1 MLPNTNP
8 TNVHIWLKMNN
19 LNKWT
24 ESKQRARHCP
34 TAVGVVYMHDDSE
47 SVEDSFTIQ
56 LTDGRHHVLKQ
67 VTVKVLQVNDEKP
80 QLTRLDQHFPV

>member
-1 MLPNTNP
+1 M
-8 TNVHIWLKMNN
+8 
-19 LNKWT
+19 
-24 ESKQRARHCP
+24 
-34 TAVGVVYMHDDSE
+34 GVVYVHDDSE

-80 QLTRLDQHFPV
+80 QLTRLDQHFLL

>member
-1 MLPNTNP
+1 M
-8 TNVHIWLKMNN
+8 
-19 LNKWT
+19 
-24 ESKQRARHCP
+24 
-34 TAVGVVYMHDDSE
+34 GVVYVHDDSE

-80 QLTRLDQHFPV
+80 QLTRLDQHFPFKVGAASIVQNKVNVVPSLCPSGTPA